1 MRTKIGVFI
10 IPKFQID
17 LAVGGA
23 ENICRLVT
31 IGLSNSYNITVFH
44 GENDCNAE
52 LGIVKKHSDHIES
65 VNAFYLDTYSKEN
78 GEISPDFCKEART
91 MLGECRLLV
100 SFERVI
106 KDISIDQICVLGGIS
121 YKHCID
127 IAKSKIWKKLIVPSV
142 FLKEKVMRLSN
153 RVESVIVISNGIL
166 CDNYSSIVF
175 EKQYAAL
182 LPYRPDWG
190 KGYRESIDFIS
201 LLNKELKDQKYRLI
215 VTRQDKN
222 DFNDT
227 EFYKILDN
235 YAMENN
241 VNIEYVSWQSE
252 SGMNSLYNRCDFVL
266 ALGILEEGFG
276 LTTIETIASGRYVI
290 SKRKGATVSILPKDS
305 GIIFID
311 EEINEFEVKRVMEQ
325 YYISVAEKKVDYGIN
340 YIRNNYDISVMQK
353 KYEEFISS
361 FIEKNN

>member
-31 IGLSNSYNITVFH
+31 IGLSNNFNIIVFH
-44 GENDCNAE
+44 GESDYNIE
-52 LGIVKKHSDHIES
+52 LGIVKKHLDHIES
-65 VNAFYLDTYSKEN
+65 VNAFYLDSYSKEN
-78 GEISPDFCKEART
+78 GEISPDFCKEAMT
-91 MLGECRLLV
+91 MLGECRLLI

-106 KDISIDQICVLGGIS
+106 KNLSIDQICVLGGIS

-127 IAKSKIWKKLIVPSV
+127 IAKSKIWRKLIVPSE
-142 FLKEKVMRLSN
+142 FLKEKVIELSN
-153 RVESVIVISNGIL
+153 REGSVQVISNGIS
-166 CDNYSSIVF
+166 CDNYFPAVLR
-175 EKQYAAL
+175 KQYAAL

-201 LLNKELKDQKYRLI
+201 LLNRELKDGKYRLI
-215 VTRQDKN
+215 VTRQEKN

-227 EFYKILDN
+227 EFYEILDH
-235 YAMENN
+235 YALEKN
-241 VNIEYVSWQSE
+241 VKIEYVSWQNE
-252 SGMNSLYNRCDFVL
+252 NGMNSLYNRCDFVL

-276 LTTIETIASGRYVI
+276 LTTIEAIASGRYVI
-290 SKRKGATVSILPKDS
+290 SRRKGATVSILPKDF

-311 EEINEFEVKRVMEQ
+311 EEINECEVKRAMEQ
-325 YYISVAEKKVDYGIN
+325 YYISVAEKEVDHGIK
-340 YIRNNYDISVMQK
+340 YIKNNYDIRVMQK
-353 KYEEFISS
+353 KYEEFISG
-361 FIEKNN
+361 FIEKIS